1 MHLQAC
7 FFFVS
12 YLKKKSKMKNYAI
25 GLTITVV
32 GALIAVY
39 LWKKISEKKEDK
51 KAEVAKV

>member
-1 MHLQAC
+1 
-7 FFFVS
+7 
-12 YLKKKSKMKNYAI
+12 MKNYAI

-32 GALIAVY
+32 GALIAMH

>member
-1 MHLQAC
+1 
-7 FFFVS
+7 
-12 YLKKKSKMKNYAI
+12 MKNYAI

-32 GALIAVY
+32 GALIAMY